1 MMSAK
6 LLFEKI
12 FGDLGCWGGI
22 GIPGMLLEKVVG
34 NTIGQVCGRMGK
46 WVYVR
51 CAMHLPKLNSS
62 REAERTSGEEAA
74 LVICMELH

>member
-1 MMSAK
+1 MPWRALSGWLVENANMMSAK

-22 GIPGMLLEKVVG
+22 GVPGMLLEKVVG

-51 CAMHLPKLNSS
+51 CHAP
-62 REAERTSGEEAA
+62 A
-74 LVICMELH
+74 